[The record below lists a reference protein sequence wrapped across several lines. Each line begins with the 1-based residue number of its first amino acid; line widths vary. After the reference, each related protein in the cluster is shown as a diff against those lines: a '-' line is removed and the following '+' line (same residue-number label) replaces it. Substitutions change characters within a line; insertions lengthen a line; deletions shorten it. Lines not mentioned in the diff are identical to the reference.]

1 VSSTAELIE
10 ALVERAPPVR
20 RLRPPLVRAALW
32 LGLAVLILALLA
44 IWHGVRPDFEERLGQ
59 PDFVLG
65 IGSALAT
72 GVLAAIAAFLLMVPD
87 RSRWWALLPAP
98 ALALW
103 ATTIGH
109 QCLTDWVNVGPQGLR
124 LGDTAGCFAI
134 IAVASVPIA
143 VALAVMLRTAAL
155 LNARGVAMTAGLAVA
170 AITAAA
176 HSLLHA
182 HDASVLI
189 LAWNIGTAGLITAV
203 GGLFGGHALRWTA
216 ARIAPTSDV
225 WPPSREPGPV
235 PS

>member
-1 VSSTAELIE
+1 MTTTAELIE

-44 IWHGVRPDFEERLGQ
+44 IAHGVRADLAERLGQ

-65 IGSALAT
+65 TAAALAT
-72 GVLAAIAAFLLMVPD
+72 AVLAAIAAFLLMIPD

-103 ATTIGH
+103 AATIGH
-109 QCLTDWVNVGPQGLR
+109 QCLTDWVGVGPQGVR

-134 IAVASVPIA
+134 IVVASLPIA
-143 VALAVMLRTAAL
+143 IALVVMLRSAAL
-155 LNARGVAMTAGLAVA
+155 LNARGVAVTAGLAVA

-182 HDASVLI
+182 HDATVLI
-189 LAWNIGTAGLITAV
+189 LAWNLGTAGLIT
-203 GGLFGGHALRWTA
+203 GLSGAFGGRALQWTA
-216 ARIAPTSDV
+216 ARLSPISHL
-225 WPPSREPGPV
+225 WSPPAATQS